1 MGLISRVSSRTYRN
15 SQDATPKQTSQN
27 LAAGLTGDPERL
39 RQMIDRKKALLKKS
53 SSTPPKKLPV
63 TDYYIPYSYKSA
75 RDGKLLRKGEH
86 VKEREFSADEE
97 TVLMKN
103 WSHYQT
109 RLVTDQRR
117 RMKELRKD
125 QEHALEEL
133 RKISPVLYNEASKP
147 MHGLEF
153 NFKGAVRF
161 PPKKDYQDKHVP
173 LGTVSVADQKF

>member
-1 MGLISRVSSRTYRN
+1 MLRLKKLSNFSNSFSRLIST
-15 SQDATPKQTSQN
+15 TPTSQN
-27 LAAGLTGDPERL
+27 IAAGLTGDPERL

-53 SSTPPKKLPV
+53 SATPPKKLPV

-75 RDGKLLRKGEH
+75 RDGKILRKGEH
-86 VKEREFSADEE
+86 VKEREFTADEE

-103 WSHYQT
+103 WSHYQM

-133 RKISPVLYNEASKP
+133 RKISPVLYSA
-147 MHGLEF
+147 
-153 NFKGAVRF
+153 FK
-161 PPKKDYQDKHVP
+161 
-173 LGTVSVADQKF
+173 TVVLR